1 MIDKYGTGQDA
12 YCYPGTDVL
21 KNRLNIRD
29 SDLLAMA
36 ERDITNINAN
46 LIEFSP
52 PPYDLDYLCSIHKHL
67 FSDIYDWAGQLRSID
82 ISKMSTRF
90 CTASR
95 IIPESTKIF
104 SFLAQNNY
112 FEGLGRADLIKLA
125 AESYGEINMLHPFRE
140 GNGRAQRI
148 LYEHIIANTGYE
160 IDWTDIQADEWLYA
174 NIDSALLCDYRK
186 LEIIFDRCIHEP
198 RDY

>member
-1 MIDKYGTGQDA
+1 VIDKYGTGQDV

-29 SDLLAMA
+29 SDLLASA
-36 ERDITNINAN
+36 ERDITNISAN

-52 PPYDLDYLCSIHKHL
+52 PPYDLNYLCSIHRHL
-67 FSDIYDWAGQLRSID
+67 FADIYDWAGQLRSID
-82 ISKMSTRF
+82 ISKMRTRF

-95 IIPESTKIF
+95 IIPESAKNF
-104 SFLAQNNY
+104 SILAKYNY
-112 FEGLGRADLIKLA
+112 FEGLNKSDLVKLA

-148 LYEHIIANTGYE
+148 LYEHMIVNAGFE
-160 IDWTDIQADEWLYA
+160 IDWTDIQADEWLAA
-174 NIDSALLCDYRK
+174 NIDSALSCDYQR
-186 LEIIFDRCIHEP
+186 LEIIFDRCIHETT
-198 RDY
+198 D